1 MLHRV
6 DLTPMPLE
14 PYEPIVGAAVVE
26 RLRGLAERLRGVRI
40 VHINATPY
48 GGGVSELLR
57 SEVALLL
64 GLGLD
69 VEWQVI
75 AGDTRFFEVTKGMH
89 NALQGGRFTLAPEAR
104 EIYLHNNAANASRLD
119 GGYDVYV
126 VHDPQP
132 AAMRFFKGDAG
143 GRWIWRCHIDT
154 SEPNPEVAEFLVPYL
169 EPYDAYIF
177 TMASFVL
184 PQLPHDHL
192 RIIPP
197 GIDPLSPKN
206 IALPADVCERI
217 VTWHGVDLRRP
228 LLLQVSRF
236 DPWKDPFGVLRVYR
250 AAREVAP
257 GLQLALLGSMAHD
270 DPEGWH
276 LYEQI
281 RAEAAADPDIHVGSN
296 LTGISS
302 VEVNAFQH
310 CADVAIQK
318 SIREGFGLVVS
329 ETLWK
334 ETPIVAGR
342 TGGIVIQV
350 PERAH
355 TLLVDPLD
363 EPAFIDR
370 VRTLLHDR
378 EEARRL
384 ARAGKEHVRQRF
396 LITRMIEEEL
406 TFVSSLL
413 GISGARDASTLPG
426 G

>member
-6 DLTPMPLE
+6 ALSPMSLE
-14 PYEPIVGAAVVE
+14 PYRPLIGEEAAT
-26 RLRGLAERLRGVRI
+26 RLRELSARLRGVRI

-64 GLGLD
+64 GLGLHVD
-69 VEWQVI
+69 WQVI
-75 AGDTRFFEVTKGMH
+75 AGDTHFFEVTKGIH
-89 NALQGGRFTLAPEAR
+89 NALQGGRYTLAQEAQ
-104 EIYLHNNAANASRLD
+104 EIYLHNSAANAGRLED
-119 GGYDVYV
+119 DYDVYI

-132 AAMRFFKGDAG
+132 AAIRHFQTSAR

-154 SEPNPEVAEFLVPYL
+154 SQPNHEVAEFLTPYL
-169 EPYDAYIF
+169 DSYDAFIF
-177 TMASFVL
+177 TMESFVL
-184 PQLPHDHL
+184 PSLRHKRL

-206 IALPADVCERI
+206 IGLPADVCERI
-217 VTWHGVDLRRP
+217 VTWHGVDRRRP

-236 DPWKDPFGVLRVYR
+236 DPWKDPFGVLRIYR
-250 AAREVAP
+250 TVREVVP

-276 LYEQI
+276 LYQRI
-281 RAEAAADPDIHVGSN
+281 RAEAGDDPDIHVGSN

-329 ETLWK
+329 ETVWK

-342 TGGIVIQV
+342 TGGIVVQI
-350 PERAH
+350 PTSADM
-355 TLLVDPLD
+355 LLVDPLD
-363 EPAFIDR
+363 EPGFVER
-370 VRTLLHDR
+370 VRHLLHHRD
-378 EEARRL
+378 EARRL
-384 ARAGKEHVRQRF
+384 AREGKEHIRRRF
-396 LITRMIEEEL
+396 LITRMIEDEL
-406 TFVSSLL
+406 AFLCDLL
-413 GISGARDASTLPG
+413 GL
-426 G
+426 

>member
-6 DLTPMPLE
+6 ALSPMSLE
-14 PYEPIVGAAVVE
+14 PYRPLIGEEAAT
-26 RLRGLAERLRGVRI
+26 RLRELSARLRGVRI

-64 GLGLD
+64 GLGLHVD
-69 VEWQVI
+69 WQVI
-75 AGDTRFFEVTKGMH
+75 AGDTHFFEVTKGIH
-89 NALQGGRFTLAPEAR
+89 NALQGGRYTLAQEAQ
-104 EIYLHNNAANASRLD
+104 EIYLHNSAANAGRLED
-119 GGYDVYV
+119 DYDVYI

-132 AAMRFFKGDAG
+132 AAIRHFQTSAR

-154 SEPNPEVAEFLVPYL
+154 SQPNHEVAEFLTPYL
-169 EPYDAYIF
+169 DSYDAFIF
-177 TMASFVL
+177 TMESFVL
-184 PQLPHDHL
+184 PSLRHKRL

-206 IALPADVCERI
+206 IGLPADVCERI
-217 VTWHGVDLRRP
+217 VTWHGVDRRRP

-236 DPWKDPFGVLRVYR
+236 DPWKDPFGVLRIRRTV
-250 AAREVAP
+250 REVVP

-276 LYEQI
+276 LYQRI
-281 RAEAAADPDIHVGSN
+281 RAEAGDDPDIHVGSN

-329 ETLWK
+329 ETVWK

-342 TGGIVIQV
+342 TGGIVVQI
-350 PERAH
+350 PTSADM
-355 TLLVDPLD
+355 LLVDPLD
-363 EPAFIDR
+363 EPGFVER
-370 VRTLLHDR
+370 VRHLLHHRD
-378 EEARRL
+378 EARRL
-384 ARAGKEHVRQRF
+384 AREGKEHIRRRF
-396 LITRMIEEEL
+396 LITRMIEDEL
-406 TFVSSLL
+406 AFLCDLL
-413 GISGARDASTLPG
+413 GL
-426 G
+426 

>member
-6 DLTPMPLE
+6 DLTPMSLE
-14 PYEPIVGAAVVE
+14 PYRPLIGEEAAT
-26 RLRGLAERLRGVRI
+26 RLRELSARLHGVRI

-64 GLGLD
+64 GLGLHVD
-69 VEWQVI
+69 WQVI
-75 AGDTRFFEVTKGMH
+75 AGDTHFFEVTKGIH
-89 NALQGGRFTLAPEAR
+89 NALQGGRYTLAHEAQ
-104 EIYLHNNAANASRLD
+104 EIYLHNSAANAGRLE
-119 GGYDVYV
+119 GEYDVYI

-132 AAMRFFKGDAG
+132 AAIRHFLANGQ

-154 SEPNPEVAEFLVPYL
+154 SQPNPEVADFLSPFL
-169 EPYDAYIF
+169 QPYDAFIF
-177 TMASFVL
+177 TMESFVL
-184 PQLPHDHL
+184 PSLRRERL

-206 IALPADVCERI
+206 IGLPADVCERI
-217 VTWHGVDLRRP
+217 VTWHGVDRSRP

-236 DPWKDPFGVLRVYR
+236 DPWKDPLGVLRVYR
-250 AAREVAP
+250 AVRQAVP

-276 LYEQI
+276 LYERI
-281 RAEAAADPDIHVGSN
+281 RAEASDDPDIHVGSN

-334 ETPIVAGR
+334 GTPIVAGR
-342 TGGIVIQV
+342 TGGIVLQV
-350 PERAH
+350 AESARA
-355 TLLVDPLD
+355 LLVDPLD
-363 EPAFIDR
+363 EPGFIER
-370 VRTLLHDR
+370 VRYLLHHRD
-378 EEARRL
+378 EARRL
-384 ARAGKEHVRQRF
+384 AREGKEHIRRRF
-396 LITRMIEEEL
+396 LITRMIEDEL
-406 TFVSSLL
+406 AFICELL
-413 GISGARDASTLPG
+413 GL
-426 G
+426 

>member
-14 PYEPIVGAAVVE
+14 PYRPLIGEESITRLSE
-26 RLRGLAERLRGVRI
+26 LSSRLRGARM

-64 GLGLD
+64 GLGLHVD
-69 VEWQVI
+69 WLVI
-75 AGDTRFFEVTKGMH
+75 AGDTRFFEVTKGIH
-89 NALQGGRFTLAPEAR
+89 NALQGSRYTLSQEAR
-104 EIYLHNNAANASRLD
+104 EIYLHNNAANAAVLGD
-119 GGYDVYV
+119 AYDVYI

-132 AAMRFFKGDAG
+132 AALRHFQSNTR
-143 GRWIWRCHIDT
+143 GRWVWRCHIDT
-154 SEPNPEVAEFLVPYL
+154 SQPNPEVAGFLTPL
-169 EPYDAYIF
+169 LQAYDAFVF
-177 TMASFVL
+177 TMESFVL
-184 PQLPHDHL
+184 PSL
-192 RIIPP
+192 RRERLAIIPP

-206 IALPADVCERI
+206 IGLPPEVCERI
-217 VTWHGVDLRRP
+217 VTWHGVDRRRP

-236 DPWKDPFGVLRVYR
+236 DPWKDPLGVLRVYR
-250 AAREVAP
+250 RVREVVP

-276 LYEQI
+276 FYEQI
-281 RAEAAADPDIHVGSN
+281 RAEARDDPDIHVGSN

-342 TGGIVIQV
+342 TGGIVLQV
-350 PERAH
+350 SESASS
-355 TLLVDPLD
+355 LLVDPLD
-363 EPAFIDR
+363 EPGFVER
-370 VRTLLHDR
+370 VQYLLHHRD
-378 EEARRL
+378 EAHRL
-384 ARAGKEHVRQRF
+384 ARDGKEHVRRRF
-396 LITRMIEEEL
+396 LITRMIVDEL
-406 TFVSSLL
+406 EFLCELL
-413 GISGARDASTLPG
+413 GV
-426 G
+426 

>member
-6 DLTPMPLE
+6 DLTPLPLDSYQPLIGE
-14 PYEPIVGAAVVE
+14 EVIT
-26 RLRGLAERLRGVRI
+26 RLRALSDRLRGVRM

-57 SEVALLL
+57 SEVAVLL
-64 GLGLD
+64 GLGLHVD
-69 VEWQVI
+69 WQVI
-75 AGDTRFFEVTKGMH
+75 AGDTHFFEVTKGIH
-89 NALQGGRFTLAPEAR
+89 NALQGGRYTLAPEAQ
-104 EIYLHNNAANASRLD
+104 EIYLHNSAANAGRLD
-119 GGYDVYV
+119 GNYDVYI

-132 AAMRFFKGDAG
+132 AAIRRFQAHAQ

-154 SEPNPEVAEFLVPYL
+154 SEPNREVADFLTPLL
-169 EPYDAYIF
+169 EPYDAFIF
-177 TMASFVL
+177 TLESFVL
-184 PQLPHDHL
+184 PSLRHRRV

-206 IALPADVCERI
+206 IGLPAEVCERI
-217 VTWHGVDLRRP
+217 VTWHGVDRRRP

-236 DPWKDPFGVLRVYR
+236 DPWKDPLGVLRIYR
-250 AAREVAP
+250 AVREAVP

-270 DPEGWH
+270 DPEGWY

-281 RAEAAADPDIHVGSN
+281 RADAGDDPDIHVGSN

-342 TGGIVIQV
+342 TGGIALQV
-350 PERAH
+350 PAAADA
-355 TLLVDPLD
+355 LLVDPLD
-363 EPAFIDR
+363 EPGFIER
-370 VRTLLHDR
+370 VRYLLDHRD
-378 EEARRL
+378 EARRL
-384 ARAGKEHVRQRF
+384 ARRGKEHVRRRF
-396 LITRMIEEEL
+396 LITRMIEDEL
-406 TFVSSLL
+406 AFICELL
-413 GISGARDASTLPG
+413 GR
-426 G
+426 